1 MFLNPERNSLPDID
15 SDFSSHRRH
24 EVIEYLQDKYGINHI
39 ANIGTY
45 QTMTSKAILKNV
57 SKVMGI
63 DHNIVNEWNKNIPAP
78 NGNVMPIGVA
88 IEEIPVIKEASE
100 EYPELF
106 ELAEELQK
114 MPKSKGVHASGVQI
128 SPVELSSNLPLMVSR
143 SGEVTTQYEG
153 GPLEDIGYVKFDILG
168 VKVLSVIELAI
179 NLIKERHNVT
189 INIRE
194 LEPTDRNVFRLI
206 KEGNTGFLFQI
217 ASPGMTD
224 IFKQLN
230 KVDFDSLIAG
240 ISLYRP
246 GPMQFIPNYISR
258 ANGETEVTYATEE
271 LESILKP
278 TFGVVVYQESV
289 MEITKVLG
297 GYSSGAAD
305 LFRKAIGKKSQKVMD
320 EELPKLHKS
329 IMDNGY
335 SKDIADEVQNIIEP
349 FIGYGLTN

>member
-57 SKVMGI
+57 SKVMGV

-128 SPVELSSNLPLMVSR
+128 SPVELSNNLPLMVSR

-168 VKVLSVIELAI
+168 VKVLSVIELAV
-179 NLIKERHNVT
+179 NLIKERHNVN

-240 ISLYRP
+240 ISLYR
-246 GPMQFIPNYISR
+246 
-258 ANGETEVTYATEE
+258 
-271 LESILKP
+271 
-278 TFGVVVYQESV
+278 
-289 MEITKVLG
+289 
-297 GYSSGAAD
+297 
-305 LFRKAIGKKSQKVMD
+305 
-320 EELPKLHKS
+320 
-329 IMDNGY
+329 
-335 SKDIADEVQNIIEP
+335 
-349 FIGYGLTN
+349 